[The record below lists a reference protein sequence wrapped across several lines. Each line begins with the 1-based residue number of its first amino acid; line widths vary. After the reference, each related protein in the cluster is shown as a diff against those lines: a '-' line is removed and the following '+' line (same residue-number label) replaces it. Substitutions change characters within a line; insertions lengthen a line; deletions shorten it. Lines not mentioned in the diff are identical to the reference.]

1 MRLFTATLLVVLW
14 VWEAGEEQVW
24 DKASESL
31 EICDGLVIISLN
43 LRSVNYENWKKGSPL
58 GSKT

>member
-1 MRLFTATLLVVLW
+1 MVLW

-24 DKASESL
+24 VRASESL
-31 EICDGLVIISLN
+31 EICDGLAIISLN
-43 LRSVNYENWKKGSPL
+43 LRSVNYENWKKGGPL